1 MTTTTKKL
9 EGKTA
14 LITGASRG
22 IGRAIALRLA
32 DEGAF
37 VMIHCGHG
45 TTAAESTLRDVA
57 AGGGRGA
64 VITVD
69 LEKAGSA
76 RRLREE
82 VDGVLARLGVARLD
96 IVVNNAGVG
105 LIQSLAETTEAQ
117 FDSVFAIN
125 VKAPFFL
132 LQQLVPRIS
141 DGGRIINITSFVTR
155 MALPAVGAYSMT
167 KAAMSTM
174 TLWLAKELGP
184 RGITVNAVAPGI
196 IDTEMNAAALSDAS
210 SRKYMES
217 ISALGRVGQPEDVAD
232 VVGFLASEQGRWISG
247 QSIDASG
254 GSFLG

>member
-1 MTTTTKKL
+1 MTTTKKL

-37 VMIHCGHG
+37 VLIHCGHG

-57 AGGGRGA
+57 AAGGRGA
-64 VITVD
+64 HIVVD
-69 LEKAGSA
+69 LEQPGSA

-82 VDGVLARLGVARLD
+82 VEGVLARIGVTRLD

-105 LIQSLAETTEAQ
+105 LIQGLADTTEAQ
-117 FDSVFAIN
+117 FDRVFAIN

-132 LQQLVPRIS
+132 LQELVPRIS
-141 DGGRIINITSFVTR
+141 DGGRIINITSIVTR

-167 KAAMSTM
+167 KAAMGSM

-196 IDTEMNAAALSDAS
+196 IDTQMNAAALSDTA

-217 ISALGRVGQPEDVAD
+217 ISAFGRVGQPEDVAD

-247 QSIDASG
+247 QSIEASG

>member
-1 MTTTTKKL
+1 MTTTTKL

-45 TTAAESTLRDVA
+45 TRAAESTLRDVA

-64 VITVD
+64 VIAVD
-69 LEKAGSA
+69 LQKPGSA

-82 VDGVLARLGVARLD
+82 VDGVLARIGVARLD

-105 LIQSLAETTEAQ
+105 LIQGLAETTEEQ

-132 LQQLVPRIS
+132 LQELVPRIS
-141 DGGRIINITSFVTR
+141 DGGRVINITSIVTR
-155 MALPAVGAYSMT
+155 MAMPAVGAYSMT

-196 IDTEMNAAALSDAS
+196 IDTEMNAAALSDAP

-217 ISALGRVGQPEDVAD
+217 ISTFGRVGQPEDVAD

-247 QSIDASG
+247 QSIEASG